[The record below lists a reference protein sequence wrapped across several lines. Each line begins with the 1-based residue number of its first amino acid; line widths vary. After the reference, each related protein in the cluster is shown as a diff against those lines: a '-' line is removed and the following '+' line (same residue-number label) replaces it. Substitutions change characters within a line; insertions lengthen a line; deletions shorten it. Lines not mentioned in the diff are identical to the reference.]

1 MVESVLACGEGCNTA
16 LLMKSPPRLQ
26 SAILIGLEIEIGI
39 ETGIGSH
46 SMVGAMAPDHD
57 EGVLNR

>member
-1 MVESVLACGEGCNTA
+1 MIVESVLGCREGCNTA
-16 LLMKSPPRLQ
+16 LLAKSSPRLQ
-26 SAILIGLEIEIGI
+26 SAILIGL